1 MVLVSEIQLALNIP
15 EKRRNLIMFY
25 QSLYSIKL
33 ILNMENKLLKY
44 EFHNII
50 LFWNF

>member
-1 MVLVSEIQLALNIP
+1 
-15 EKRRNLIMFY
+15 MFY
-25 QSLYSIKL
+25 QSLYGIKL

-50 LFWNF
+50 LF